1 MPRKLEWS
9 PPRDAVLCRLRAE
22 GASWDAIASEL
33 AISRN
38 AAIERG
44 RRLGARL
51 PPRPAEPAPPDPN
64 RPPLPAGAE
73 GSWGVLVQ
81 GTSLEDS
88 AYFWQNP
95 MRHRTDGAGMRAHAT
110 TPRPDVIQ
118 GEFQ

>member
-22 GASWDAIASEL
+22 GAGWEAIAAEL

-51 PPRPAEPAPPDPN
+51 PPMPREPAPPDPN
-64 RPPLPAGAE
+64 REPLAAGSVESWEPLVAGSMLE
-73 GSWGVLVQ
+73 GCEYVW
-81 GTSLEDS
+81 
-88 AYFWQNP
+88 ANP
-95 MRHRTDGAGMRAHAT
+95 MTRNLGD
-110 TPRPDVIQ
+110 PRPPAAPIVQSMIARTSVPA
-118 GEFQ
+118 